1 MKLPKIEMNKHR
13 KKLLF
18 LLISG
23 AIGIIL
29 LVIGGYQLLEF
40 TDSTEFCGDLCHKVM
55 YPEYTAHAASPHSN
69 VACAQCHVGYGG
81 GYLVRSK
88 ISGIPQ
94 LFAVTFNTYERP
106 IPAPVQNLR
115 PARATCEEC
124 HRPSRFAGDLVETH
138 TTYASDE
145 ANTETVDTRIMRV
158 GGGEQE
164 VASGI
169 HWHINAKVYYLAD
182 DAARQDIIWVGVD
195 RGTGYFTEYYDPAK
209 IGEITPERITKEA
222 RLMDCIDCH
231 NRTAHDFP
239 TPDTLIN
246 EAMAQGKIDSS
257 LPYIKKEALAALDPI
272 SPDLA
277 TADSKVAAIEDFY
290 KTNYPDVYAA
300 KADAIA
306 DAISAL
312 DDVATQTT
320 FPYMGVTPTT
330 YINNIGHIDS
340 PGCFRC
346 HGKLVAYG
354 GPDAGQPISK
364 DCDLCHYFTLNE
376 QQ

>member
-1 MKLPKIEMNKHR
+1 MKLPTIVMDKHR

-40 TDSTEFCGDLCHKVM
+40 TDSTEFCGELCHKVM
-55 YPEYTAHAASPHSN
+55 YPEYTAHNASPHSN

-88 ISGIPQ
+88 ISGVPQ
-94 LFAVTFNTYERP
+94 LFAVLFNTYERP
-106 IPAPVQNLR
+106 ISTPVQNLR
-115 PARATCEEC
+115 PARETCEEC
-124 HRPSRFAGDLVETH
+124 HRPDRFAGDLVVTD
-138 TTYASDE
+138 TTYDTDE
-145 ANTETVDTRIMRV
+145 ANTAHVDTRIMRV

-169 HWHINAKVYYLAD
+169 HWHINAKVYYLVD
-182 DAARQDIIWVGVD
+182 DAQRQDIIWVGVD

-209 IGEITPERITKEA
+209 IGEITPDRISREA

-231 NRTAHDFP
+231 NRATHQFSSPND
-239 TPDTLIN
+239 LIDI
-246 EAMAQGKIDSS
+246 AMVQGKIDPS
-257 LPYIKKEALAALDPI
+257 LPYIKKEGLAALDPVN
-272 SPDLA
+272 SSLDA
-277 TADSKVAAIEDFY
+277 AYAKVAAIEDFY
-290 KTNYPDVYAA
+290 RQNYPDVYAA
-300 KADAIA
+300 KAAAIA
-306 DAISAL
+306 DAIDAL
-312 DDVATQTT
+312 DNVAKLTT
-320 FPYMGVTPTT
+320 FPWMHITWTT
-330 YINNIGHIDS
+330 YIDNIGHITS

-354 GPDAGQPISK
+354 GPDAGQVISK
-364 DCDLCHYFTLNE
+364 NCDLCHYFTLNE

>member
-1 MKLPKIEMNKHR
+1 MKLPTIEMNKHR

-40 TDSTEFCGDLCHKVM
+40 TDSTQFCGELCHKVM

-94 LFAVTFNTYERP
+94 LFAVTFNTYPKP

-182 DAARQDIIWVGVD
+182 DAERQDIIWVGVD
-195 RGTGYFTEYYDPAK
+195 RGNGVMEEYVDPSK
-209 IGEITPERITKEA
+209 ISEITQARIDKDA

-239 TPDTLIN
+239 TPDTLID
-246 EAMAQGKIDSS
+246 EAMTQGKIDTA
-257 LPYIKKEALAALDPI
+257 LPYIKKEGLAALDPI
-272 SPDLA
+272 NPSL
-277 TADSKVAAIEDFY
+277 KVADAKVEAIKDYY
-290 KTNYPDVYAA
+290 KTNYPQVYATQSEA
-300 KADAIA
+300 IDNAIA
-306 DAISAL
+306 AL
-312 DDVATQTT
+312 ENVAKLTT
-320 FPYMGVTPTT
+320 FPYMHVTPTT

-354 GPDAGQPISK
+354 GPNAGQVISK
-364 DCDLCHYFTLNE
+364 DCDLCHYFTL
-376 QQ
+376 Q

>member
-1 MKLPKIEMNKHR
+1 MKLPTIEMNKHR

-23 AIGIIL
+23 AFGIIL
-29 LVIGGYQLLEF
+29 LVIAGYQLLEF
-40 TDSTEFCGDLCHKVM
+40 TDSTQFCGELCHKVM
-55 YPEYTAHAASPHSN
+55 YPEYTAHAASPHAN

-94 LFAVTFNTYERP
+94 LFAVLFNTYPRP
-106 IPAPVQNLR
+106 IETPVQNLR

-124 HRPSRFAGDLVETH
+124 HQPSRFAGDLVETH

-145 ANTETVDTRIMRV
+145 SNTETVDTRVLRV

-182 DAARQDIIWVGVD
+182 DKDRQDIIWVGVD
-195 RGTGYFTEYYDPAK
+195 RGTGYFEEYVDPSK
-209 IGEITPERITKEA
+209 ISEITPDRIAKQA

-239 TPDTLIN
+239 TPDTLID
-246 EAMAQGKIDSS
+246 EAMTQGKIDTS
-257 LPYIKKEALAALDPI
+257 LPYIKKEGLAAVDPI
-272 SPDLA
+272 SPSLDA
-277 TADSKVAAIEDFY
+277 AYAKIAAIKDFY
-290 KTNYPDVYAA
+290 KTDYPDVYATKGA
-300 KADAIA
+300 AI
-306 DAISAL
+306 DEAITAL
-312 DDVATQTT
+312 DNVAKLTT
-320 FPYMGVTPTT
+320 FPHMNITPET

-354 GPDAGQPISK
+354 GANAGQAISN
-364 DCDLCHYFTLNE
+364 DCDLCHYFTL
-376 QQ
+376 Q